1 MNSGL
6 LDRVRDVNDKEINA
20 DGEYVLYWMISARRF
35 NYNAALEHAAN
46 LAKEYGKPLLVV
58 EEISTSH
65 RFANDRITS
74 FVIQGMVENIS
85 LFKENKIRFI
95 PLVETPLSGPMGLL
109 KTLCK
114 RSVVV
119 VTDEFPTY
127 YPLAAITAAGKS
139 LERRLIS
146 VDSNGVFPMSWAN
159 RPYTTAHSYRRFIH
173 ANFSRCQET
182 WPQRNPTDKNHDY
195 WIDDEQFN

>member
-95 PLVETPLSGPMGLL
+95 PWVETPLSGPMGLL

-114 RSVVV
+114 R
-119 VTDEFPTY
+119 
-127 YPLAAITAAGKS
+127 
-139 LERRLIS
+139 
-146 VDSNGVFPMSWAN
+146 
-159 RPYTTAHSYRRFIH
+159 
-173 ANFSRCQET
+173 
-182 WPQRNPTDKNHDY
+182 
-195 WIDDEQFN
+195 